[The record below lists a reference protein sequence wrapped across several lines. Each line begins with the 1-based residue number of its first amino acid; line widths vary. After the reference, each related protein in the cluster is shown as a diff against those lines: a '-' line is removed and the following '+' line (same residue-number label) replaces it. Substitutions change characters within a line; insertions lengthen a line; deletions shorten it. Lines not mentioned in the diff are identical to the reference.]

1 MNEIL
6 LNAVSLNAIINMNEI
21 FQNNLLDGDKVMPE
35 MHLKEPGFTYSAFE
49 PFTESKERNKKK

>member
-1 MNEIL
+1 MK
-6 LNAVSLNAIINMNEI
+6 AVSLNAIINMNEI
-21 FQNNLLDGDKVMPE
+21 FEKNLLDGDKVTPE

>member
-6 LNAVSLNAIINMNEI
+6 LKAVSLNAIINMNEI
-21 FQNNLLDGDKVMPE
+21 LEKNLLDGDKVTPE
-35 MHLKEPGFTYSAFE
+35 MHLKQPGFTYSAFE